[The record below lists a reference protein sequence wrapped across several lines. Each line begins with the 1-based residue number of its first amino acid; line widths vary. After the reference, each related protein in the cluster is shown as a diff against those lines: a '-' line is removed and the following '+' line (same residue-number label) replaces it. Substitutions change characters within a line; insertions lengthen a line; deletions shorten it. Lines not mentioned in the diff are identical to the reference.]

1 MTYLIPFAAV
11 GSEGCARAWAALK
24 LPHWDRL
31 MQRMRL
37 DSAKDTLHQ
46 PHTDMSDV
54 AMGLWAAD
62 GKTPWLGE
70 YSLSPPHER
79 ELAGALGIWTRD
91 GEIPWAALELQKSQA
106 FNYQPGQAWAQI
118 TPCFWHVG
126 VDQIQMLHP
135 DALHLS
141 EEDSRTVLG
150 AVQPYF
156 AEDGITLH
164 YDTPTRWYAQSKLFD
179 GLATASL
186 DRVVGRN
193 VNAWMPE
200 GPQAAPLRRLQNE
213 MQMLLYT
220 HAVNDR
226 RHAAGLLAVNSFWV
240 SGAGA
245 LQATALMPDE
255 VQVIDNLRTPAL
267 YEDWAAWSAAW
278 QQLDSTV
285 IKDLADRAWRGES
298 IKLTLCGERAAQH
311 WQSFQPSLKQRF
323 TSLFGLK
330 PNKIMHNQL

>member
-1 MTYLIPFAAV
+1 MHYLIPFAAV
-11 GSEGCARAWAALK
+11 GSEGCARAWESLQ
-24 LPHWDRL
+24 LPHLDKL

-37 DSAKDTLHQ
+37 TG
-46 PHTDMSDV
+46 SDE
-54 AMGLWAAD
+54 GD
-62 GKTPWLGE
+62 E
-70 YSLSPPHER
+70 YTLSPPHER
-79 ELAGALGIWTRD
+79 ALAKAAGLWTDD
-91 GEIPWAALELQKSQA
+91 GKTPWAAHELSEKQA
-106 FNYQPGQAWAQI
+106 FGYQAGQAWAQI

-141 EEDSRTVLG
+141 EEDSRTVLE
-150 AVQPYF
+150 AVRPYF

-164 YDTPTRWYAQSKLFD
+164 YDSPTRWYAQSSLFD

-200 GPQAAPLRRLQNE
+200 GAQAAPLRRLQNE

-226 RHAAGLLAVNSFWV
+226 RQAAGQLAVNSFWV

-245 LQATALMPDE
+245 LQTATLKPSEM
-255 VQVIDNLRTPAL
+255 QVIDNLRTPAL
-267 YEDWAAWSAAW
+267 HEDWAAWSAAW

-285 IKDLADRAWRGES
+285 IQDLADKAWRGEAV
-298 IKLTLCGERAAQH
+298 KLTLCGERAGQH
-311 WQSFQPSLKQRF
+311 WQSFQPSLGQHFR
-323 TSLFGLK
+323 SIFGLQ
-330 PNKIMHNQL
+330 PNKIMHSQL